1 MRAQE
6 KGRRKKAAPL
16 GSQNGKEKGGKAF
29 PALAGMLFPVLRL
42 RHLADAVQ
50 LAQQHAHH
58 TFAPV
63 YDDDFHCPCLPFPR
77 RSNENPKATKSTAQ
91 RNKVSPTGQKQERDI
106 PRPKLMAHKHLVW
119 VFLKQDQS
127 QRDIRP
133 SAFPF
138 AGFLVH

>member
-63 YDDDFHCPCLPFPR
+63 YDDDFHCPYLPFPR
-77 RSNENPKATKSTAQ
+77 RSNENPKAHDTLTSGGVLMGVSNTITADTAVI
-91 RNKVSPTGQKQERDI
+91 RVHAGT
-106 PRPKLMAHKHLVW
+106 ALV
-119 VFLKQDQS
+119 VVYT
-127 QRDIRP
+127 
-133 SAFPF
+133 A
-138 AGFLVH
+138 